1 MAGDPDDGFAIRLA
15 DACQSAC
22 DMRLLSSCCATGF
35 NVDAWR
41 ARTRVITRPVA
52 VFFLLMILVAGVVT
66 GREID
71 IGRAFLTKARLRF
84 FRFTC
89 DNRGKHTSLF
99 SQQKLKPTV
108 RYAGALPIANG
119 LGRYGLAESCNLV
132 RSVERFNDPASN
144 FCPARTTLIEGLPL
158 GCLICL

>member
-1 MAGDPDDGFAIRLA
+1 MNKAPVTQLSENAPCRTGRKRGIARLSWWEPLA
-15 DACQSAC
+15 PA
-22 DMRLLSSCCATGF
+22 
-35 NVDAWR
+35 
-41 ARTRVITRPVA
+41 
-52 VFFLLMILVAGVVT
+52 LVAGVVT
-66 GREID
+66 GQEID

-99 SQQKLKPTV
+99 GQQKLKPTV